1 MSLIL
6 EAKEKGEIHVLTKDT
21 SFKGNEI
28 SKNTGMGCHFLL
40 QCREGKSE
48 SQVAQSCLTRAS
60 WKLIGTWGTSNLM
73 LFAFQEIH
81 LKELIYKDRTKND
94 V

>member
-28 SKNTGMGCHFLL
+28 RKQRIKGIPG
-40 QCREGKSE
+40 
-48 SQVAQSCLTRAS
+48 
-60 WKLIGTWGTSNLM
+60 
-73 LFAFQEIH
+73 
-81 LKELIYKDRTKND
+81 
-94 V
+94 